1 LEENFSL
8 EELLNEN
15 PQKFKKMLIKR
26 KVLEDPKNLEEKI
39 IEKYCD
45 KKDKT
50 FKKVKAIFETI

>member
-1 LEENFSL
+1 
-8 EELLNEN
+8 
-15 PQKFKKMLIKR
+15 MLIKR